1 MKLIYRLQADDEG
14 VPSTAIREISMLK
27 ELKHCNIVGY
37 ILLLYYILLDFIA
50 NVLSSK
56 ISGSFRRSRKRVIIA
71 LEVYRI
77 GTNTGCKV

>member
-56 ISGSFRRSRKRVIIA
+56 ISGSFSSRKRVIIA